1 MLRMNTP
8 QDDDKQRHAMS
19 ETLNAAMEQSF
30 RAVAKALDEM
40 PAQEA
45 TDFLARLVLV
55 LANELKDGE
64 RFAQAVERARHVQQ
78 PGVSA

>member
-1 MLRMNTP
+1 
-8 QDDDKQRHAMS
+8 MS

-30 RAVAKALDEM
+30 RAVAKALDEI
-40 PAQEA
+40 PEQET

-64 RFAQAVERARHVQQ
+64 RFAQAVERARHIRQSE
-78 PGVSA
+78 VSA